1 MKHLPERGEY
11 WPERG
16 EYLPERGEYWPED
29 RKLISQRIMSTVRG
43 AVKQGSDKTKTFA
56 SG

>member
-1 MKHLPERGEY
+1 VKHLPERGEY